1 MDRMNDS
8 ILVTIKKMLGLDD
21 EYTPFDTD
29 VMIHINAAFMTL
41 TQMGVGP
48 KEGFE
53 VSDYDQTWSD
63 FLVNKVMLGAVKT
76 WVYLQVKMAFDPPTN
91 SFVMDAMKT
100 QSEQILW
107 RLNVQAES
115 VEVMPFMT
123 EDGLK
128 RGANPKNI
136 PPKEDE
142 EEGGSE
148 DEGDEDMPAPS
159 GGFIVDDDHVLV
171 PVNNGGVLL

>member
-8 ILVTIKKMLGLDD
+8 IVVSIKKMLGLDD
-21 EYTPFDTD
+21 DYTPFDTD
-29 VMIHINAAFMTL
+29 VIIHINAAFMTL
-41 TQMGVGP
+41 CQMGVGP
-48 KEGFE
+48 REGYE

-63 FLVNKVMLGAVKT
+63 FLTNKVMLGAVKT

-91 SFVMDAMKT
+91 SFLMDAMKQ

-115 VEVMPFMT
+115 VERMSFMT

-128 RGANPKNI
+128 RGANPINI
-136 PPKEDE
+136 GTEPEP
-142 EEGGSE
+142 GSE
-148 DEGDEDMPAPS
+148 SDNEIPEQEEDPEWKQS
-159 GGFIVDDDHVLV
+159 TGGIAVHIVDGDDS
-171 PVNNGGVLL
+171 P